1 MAKYD
6 LRYIQCA
13 KYVNTNGVISF
24 VEKQKVGDAMTA
36 NIELRFAEG
45 RLYAEST
52 LAEYVR
58 KCTGGTISLG
68 VKYILKA
75 AQKLMFGLTEKTR
88 SVTPAGGE
96 ATEVTSLVTKRS
108 TVGNYVG
115 TSFYTPALYEG
126 VEKYDCIFIG
136 KCMFGEPSES
146 LQTAGENIQFNT
158 PVTNG
163 EFLADNSEEGQ
174 IKEAVTV
181 DTEALARAWC
191 DAVLAPTE
199 AEPGEETQETQ
210 ENQENQGG

>member
-13 KYVNTNGVISF
+13 KYVNTDGVISF
-24 VEKQKVGDAMTA
+24 TDRQRVGDSMTA

-52 LAEYVR
+52 LAEYIR

-68 VKYILKA
+68 VKYIKEA

-88 SVTPAGGE
+88 SITPQGGT
-96 ATEVTSLVTKRS
+96 ATSVKSLVTKRN
-108 TVGNYVG
+108 TVGAYVG
-115 TSFYTPALYEG
+115 VSFYTPALYEG
-126 VEKYDCIFIG
+126 VEKYDCVFIG

-146 LQTAGENIQFNT
+146 TQTAGENIQFQT

-163 EFLADNSEEGQ
+163 EFLADDSEDGQ

-181 DTEALARAWC
+181 ETEALARAWC
-191 DAVLAPTE
+191 DAVLAAT
-199 AEPGEETQETQ
+199 
-210 ENQENQGG
+210 